1 VMTGQPI
8 RGGTT
13 FSQLLLDE
21 AALMRL
27 QKGLPPVADVQEE
40 DVDELD
46 DEDIAEEL
54 AVAKD
59 DKCNT
64 VRLRMNAI
72 MPEADVELEEPD
84 VEMNVIE

>member
-1 VMTGQPI
+1 
-8 RGGTT
+8 
-13 FSQLLLDE
+13 
-21 AALMRL
+21 MRL
-27 QKGLPPVADVQEE
+27 QKGLPPVADAEQE

-54 AVAKD
+54 AVATD

-72 MPEADVELEEPD
+72 MPEADMELEEPD
-84 VEMNVIE
+84 VEMNILE